1 MCIRDRCWVCLALVG
16 RWIKKGI
23 KRAVRRGSV
32 IGKRKKRNIINKAKR
47 KAGDISEKARKTKP
61 VRKAIKKIGDFDL
74 YDTADKAIQKTGIR
88 KAIKKIG
95 DFDLYDTADK
105 AIQKTRIR
113 KVLNPKYRKKKVTK
127 SKRRKP
133 KNWVR

>member
-1 MCIRDRCWVCLALVG
+1 MAG
-16 RWIKKGI
+16 RWIKRGI
-23 KRAVRRGSV
+23 KRAVRKGSV

-88 KAIKKIG
+88 K
-95 DFDLYDTADK
+95 
-105 AIQKTRIR
+105 
-113 KVLNPKYRKKKVTK
+113 VLNPKYRKKNKGLNIYRK
-127 SKRRKP
+127 QRRK
-133 KNWVR
+133 